1 MLVVHKPVL
10 TEELLNYLK
19 PNKRAGIFLDC
30 TGGDGGHSERVIQH
44 LTRESKLIILDMD
57 VDAVKRLQLKFSN
70 CDNVHIIKAN
80 FRNVDNVLN
89 ELGITRL
96 DGLYADLGMSS
107 FQLKDSKRGFSFL
120 LEGPLDMRMDKSLK
134 LTAYE
139 IINSFSIDS
148 LTNIIKQ
155 FGEEKFAKRISY
167 FIMQKRAI
175 KKINTTLELANIIK
189 EAIPVRFQRD
199 LKIHPATKTF
209 QALRIYVNNELE
221 ALEELLKKLENI
233 INPGGKVVFISF
245 HSLEDRLIKE
255 KFEYF
260 EKECICPPR
269 IPVCVCNKKRT
280 FKILTK
286 KPVIA
291 TFDERQSNP
300 LSRSAKL
307 RAAERVI

>member
-1 MLVVHKPVL
+1 V
-10 TEELLNYLK
+10 
-19 PNKRAGIFLDC
+19 
-30 TGGDGGHSERVIQH
+30 DGVQSERVIQH
-44 LTRESKLIILDMD
+44 LTRESKIIILDMD